1 MFFDG
6 WQGLTRLAAVGIP
19 AYLALL
25 LLLRIS
31 GKRTLSKFNAFDL
44 IVTVAFGSTL
54 SAALVTSDLSLLE
67 VVGAFALLV
76 ILQFA
81 ITWSSVR
88 WHGVHRIVKSEPQ
101 LLYHGGQFLRG
112 AMHRERITEAEL
124 LAAVRSQ
131 GVGSVDAV
139 ESIVL
144 ETEGTISVITDTAR
158 GTAALRTVADHPAG
172 RQRSKPLG
180 DH

>member
-6 WQGLTRLAAVGIP
+6 WQGLTRLVAVGIP
-19 AYLALL
+19 AYLALI

-54 SAALVTSDLSLLE
+54 AAAFVNSDLSLIE
-67 VVGAFALLV
+67 VVGALALLV
-76 ILQFA
+76 MLQFV

-88 WHGVHRIVKSEPQ
+88 WHSVHRLVKSEPQ
-101 LLYHGGQFLRG
+101 LLYHDGRFLRG

-124 LAAVRSQ
+124 LAAIRAQ
-131 GVGSVDAV
+131 GVGAVDGVAA
-139 ESIVL
+139 IVL
-144 ETEGTISVITDTAR
+144 ETEGTISVITNTER
-158 GTAALRTVADHPAG
+158 GTAALRTVADYPDG
-172 RQRSKPLG
+172 PQRGKALG

>member
-6 WQGLTRLAAVGIP
+6 WQGLTRLIAVGIP

-54 SAALVTSDLSLLE
+54 SAGLVNSDLSLIE
-67 VVGAFALLV
+67 VVGTFALLV
-76 ILQFA
+76 TLQFA

-88 WHGVHRIVKSEPQ
+88 WHGVHSLVKSEPQ
-101 LLYHGGQFLRG
+101 LLYHDGRFLRG
-112 AMHRERITEAEL
+112 AMHRERVTEAEL

-131 GVGSVDAV
+131 GVGAVDAV
-139 ESIVL
+139 AAIVL
-144 ETEGTISVITDTAR
+144 ETEGTISVITNTDR
-158 GTAALRTVADHPAG
+158 GMAALRTVHDHPASTRG
-172 RQRSKPLG
+172 ESLG

>member
-6 WQGLTRLAAVGIP
+6 WQGLTRLIAVGIP

-25 LLLRIS
+25 LLLRVS

-76 ILQFA
+76 MLQYA

-88 WHGVHRIVKSEPQ
+88 WHGVHRLVKSEPQ
-101 LLYHGGQFLRG
+101 LLYHDGQFLRG

-131 GVGSVDAV
+131 GVASVDAV
-139 ESIVL
+139 AAIVL

-158 GTAALRTVADHPAG
+158 GTAALRTVADHPANA
-172 RQRSKPLG
+172 
-180 DH
+180 

>member
-6 WQGLTRLAAVGIP
+6 WQGLTRLIAVGIP
-19 AYLALL
+19 AYLALV

-54 SAALVTSDLSLLE
+54 SAALVSRDLPLID
-67 VVGAFALLV
+67 VIGAFVLLV
-76 ILQFA
+76 LLQFA

-88 WHGVHRIVKSEPQ
+88 WSSVHRVIKAEPQ
-101 LLYHGGQFLRG
+101 LVYHGGRFLHG
-112 AMHRERITEAEL
+112 AMQRERVTEAEL

-131 GVGSVDAV
+131 GIGSADAVDA
-139 ESIVL
+139 IVL
-144 ETEGTISVITDTAR
+144 ETDGTISVITDTAQ
-158 GTAALRTVADHPAG
+158 GAAALRTVRDHPG
-172 RQRSKPLG
+172 
-180 DH
+180 